1 MEFSLLNLLLIL
13 IAAWTSGLIAKRL
26 GYPEVLGELA
36 AGIIFGP
43 ALFGVLYESDAL
55 KILAE
60 LGVFLMMFYIGME
73 VDHLDLKKSSKG
85 GLLASIGGFIFPFAL
100 GYLGVKWFGGTFEE
114 AIFVAIAVSVTSL
127 ATKSRILVD
136 LKLIG
141 TRIASVLIS
150 GALISD
156 TAAII
161 IFGTVISIFESG
173 SFEILNLLAIIF
185 KSSLFFAI
193 SILIGLK
200 VFPYIGKKLSQAAF
214 TQRTTNFTI
223 ILLMAF
229 TFGEFAELAGLHSII
244 GAFMAGLFIR
254 KDFITPKLSLDITS
268 LVKDISI
275 GFLAPIFFVLA
286 GFKVSFGVFQTDLLL
301 MITIIGFATIG
312 KIAGTALFYLPSGYG
327 WREGLTIGA
336 GMNGRGAV
344 EIIIAEI
351 ALGMGL
357 ISKEIF
363 SILVFMAF
371 FTTATVPVL
380 LKLCVEWLKKR
391 DELIY
396 SDDSRKDV
404 IIIGAGPTAR
414 NLASEYSKHRTVTL
428 IDSNK
433 QHCDEAYKQGLRV
446 VYGNAL
452 HEETFDRCKIMD
464 AKIVIALTSNPEVNI
479 LVSQLV
485 RESYLVPEVYTL
497 ISSEQQEVFKDVIE
511 KFKLIPF
518 NLAKNKLA
526 EWDWLIKNDK
536 VETTKQLLEE
546 EAQIS
551 TYNSKEDFL
560 PLLVKGKNQTSF
572 YHSVE
577 ILRKDDEIWGLSV
590 SKP

>member
-1 MEFSLLNLLLIL
+1 MEFSILNLLLVL
-13 IAAWTSGLIAKRL
+13 VVAWTCGLFARRL

-43 ALFGVLYESDAL
+43 ALLGILYESDSL

-73 VDHLDLKKSSKG
+73 VDHLDLKKSSKA
-85 GLLASIGGFIFPFAL
+85 GLLASIGGFIFPFVF
-100 GYLGVKWFGGTFEE
+100 GYLSVMWFGGTFQE

-161 IFGTVISIFESG
+161 IFATVVSIFESG
-173 SFEILNLLAIIF
+173 SFALGNLAAIIV
-185 KSSLFFAI
+185 KSSIFF
-193 SILIGLK
+193 LITIYVGLK
-200 VFPYIGKKLSQAAF
+200 IFPYIGKKLSEYAF
-214 TQRTTNFTI
+214 TQRTTSFTI

-229 TFGEFAELAGLHSII
+229 AFGEFAELAGLHSII

-254 KDFITPKLSLDITS
+254 KDFITPKLSLDIAS
-268 LVKDISI
+268 LFKDISI

-286 GFKVSFGVFQTDLLL
+286 GFHVSLGVFQTDLLL
-301 MITIIGFATIG
+301 MVTIIGLATIG
-312 KIAGTALFYLPSGYG
+312 KILGTALFYLPSGYG

-351 ALGMGL
+351 ALEMGL

-380 LKLCVEWLKKR
+380 LKWCVAWLKRR
-391 DELIY
+391 DELVY
-396 SDDSRKDV
+396 SDDGRKDV

-414 NLASEYSKHRTVTL
+414 TLASEYSKYSTVTL
-428 IDSNK
+428 ADSNK
-433 QHCDEAYKQGLRV
+433 QNCEEAYKEGLKV
-446 VYGNAL
+446 IYGNAL
-452 HEETFDRCKIMD
+452 HEETLDSCNVMN
-464 AKIVIALTSNPEVNI
+464 AKTVIVLTGNPEVNV

-497 ISSEQQEVFKDVIE
+497 IGPAQKENFKDVIE
-511 KFKLIPF
+511 KFNLIPF
-518 NLAKNKLA
+518 SLAKNKLIQ
-526 EWDWLIKNDK
+526 WDWLIKNDK
-536 VETTKQLLEE
+536 VKTTKIIVDEE
-546 EAQIS
+546 TELS
-551 TYNSKEDFL
+551 FFNNKEDFL
-560 PLLVKGKNQTSF
+560 PLLVMGKNKTNF

-577 ILRKDDEIWGLSV
+577 MLRKDDEVWGLSLQ
-590 SKP
+590 